1 MSVDSL
7 GHDGGS
13 NSRDVGIHVAIQHGG
28 SARKQLRC
36 RRIHF
41 EGYKRLAKT
50 SCNVSPYLLAFVG
63 QNESGKSSVLTG
75 LEWLSEDEET
85 PQDKLDRARTNKKD
99 TGWIVGAEFAL
110 GDAEIDLL
118 NPLGFEEVPTTISTW
133 KQADGKLV
141 TEFRDPP
148 DPKRDPAPFT
158 AASTALARAQQR
170 LHKQIQEASVEPD
183 EDDEDQ
189 GPEVWI
195 ARVVERLDDPEV
207 DWDPVDQRAAESW
220 GGGGGE
226 PPPRG

>member
-1 MSVDSL
+1 M
-7 GHDGGS
+7 
-13 NSRDVGIHVAIQHGG
+13 AIEHGG

-85 PQDKLDRARTNKKD
+85 PLDNLDRSRTNKKD
-99 TGWIVGAEFAL
+99 AGWIVGAEFAL

-118 NPLGFEEVPTTISTW
+118 NPLGFEEVPTAIGIW

-141 TEFRDPP
+141 TAFRDPD
-148 DPKRDPAPFT
+148 DPKRDRAPFT
-158 AASTALARAQQR
+158 AASKALARGRAWW
-170 LHKQIQEASVEPD
+170 L
-183 EDDEDQ
+183 
-189 GPEVWI
+189 
-195 ARVVERLDDPEV
+195 ARKDRNF
-207 DWDPVDQRAAESW
+207 
-220 GGGGGE
+220 
-226 PPPRG
+226 